1 MPSLEEKVE
10 HLLIEMQDL
19 RDRIADLE
27 AGARARARGP
37 EVFGPGRYPPKEER
51 GMTTIPVIDPSLKKM
66 LDDYAKKHNI
76 P

>member
-10 HLLIEMQDL
+10 HLLIEVQDL

-27 AGARARARGP
+27 RTRNRARTA
-37 EVFGPGRYPPKEER
+37 VIGPGRFPPKEEQ
-51 GMTTIPVIDPSLKKM
+51 GMTTIPVIDPSLRKM
-66 LDDYAKKHNI
+66 LDDYAKKHNL

>member
-10 HLLIEMQDL
+10 HLLIEVHNL

-27 AGARARARGP
+27 ARARRTA
-37 EVFGPGRYPPKEER
+37 VIGPGRFPPKEEQ
-51 GMTTIPVIDPSLKKM
+51 GVTTIPVIDPSLRKM
-66 LDDYAKKHNI
+66 LDDYTKKHNI